1 MTDRTGIII
10 VDHGSRN
17 SEANCLIRE
26 VVDRFACRF
35 AAKYR
40 IVEPAHMELAEPS
53 IRKAF
58 DRCVARGATEVL
70 VLPLF
75 LGPGKH
81 WREDIPGLAA
91 FAAHAYPGVAWA
103 VAPPLGAD
111 DLLLD
116 LLDKRAGE
124 CAMSPAVPL
133 PV

>member
-1 MTDRTGIII
+1 MSDRTGIII
-10 VDHGSRN
+10 VDHGSRS

-26 VVDRFACRF
+26 VVDRFARRF
-35 AAKYR
+35 ATTYR

-53 IRKAF
+53 IRQAF
-58 DRCVARGATEVL
+58 DRCVARGATEII

-91 FAAHAYPGVAWA
+91 FAAQGHPGVAWA
-103 VAPPLGAD
+103 IAPPLGAD

-116 LLDKRAGE
+116 LLAKRAAEG
-124 CAMSPAVPL
+124 AAPAL
-133 PV
+133 SG